1 MLRRLALLAPLL
13 APAGAIAAVV
23 LPCVVGIAA
32 PAQAA
37 GERKSLPTGTGLSYD
52 NFRCTIQTPS
62 GFADVC
68 GITDGGSMTTI
79 GQLVLY
85 GNIPESGFQG
95 ALRQRDSLRVKSI
108 SLGETAKAAIKG
120 LWPLAVGK
128 SVGYDFDADFAFNRG
143 AWQGQAMNAKAT
155 VHATLAVTAEDSIEA
170 AGETQRVLVI
180 VASTESFTIP
190 YLSGSS
196 AIEWT
201 WWLNPETGVVVK
213 ARTAWTKGPNLGL
226 SRVSTLLRVDW
237 PAGYKPERAIAAPAQ
252 PAQPA
257 PAQTATTGT
266 QTSTTAA
273 PESLEPKLNAAQR
286 QGVQQQLTTLGFY
299 NRAADGSFGPGTRDA
314 IRKFQLAYDLPQT
327 GYLDAKEIRLLKE
340 AAAAKEKEI
349 AAAQTQQAEEQAV
362 AQKQADEKAAEEK
375 TAQEKAAQDKAEAD
389 RKAADEQAR
398 ALAAQLE
405 ADRQALEAQKAE
417 LKRQQD
423 ELAKIS
429 QQQAEASK
437 ETAPAATTAP
447 ETPAPEQVA
456 VTTAPAEAPAAPAAP
471 SATPPAEAPP
481 AAAGSFAPVLATLQ
495 PIDEMYVA
503 TKPAKIRNEPNVAA
517 ARVGTLN
524 VGDKIQVLGRLP
536 GQDWFLVARDDQPIG
551 YVVASQLA
559 SETEATRATPGA
571 AAATGQTTAEATPPA
586 AQQAALPPE
595 LASLDYGTY
604 HALVIGNDMYRSLPR
619 LGTAVGDAEAVA
631 KTLERNYNFNVRLLT
646 NATEEDIIGALTD
659 MRRGLGWNDNLLI
672 YYAGHGWYD
681 QDAEQGYWLPV
692 DASEDNQAHW
702 ISNADITN
710 ALKALK
716 AKHIL
721 VVADS
726 CYSGTLARSANISL
740 RGIDYI
746 ERIVKKKARTVLT
759 SGGLEPVLDAGGEGH
774 SVFAHAFLAALD
786 ENDGVMDGQELFRRL
801 RDPVVANAP
810 QTPEYGEI
818 RGAGHDGG
826 DFIFVRR

>member
-1 MLRRLALLAPLL
+1 VWGRVDGDHVTVGGQIKVTGFFEQPSAFSIDGKFRDGKFTGNFVETLNYGQNLHGQITMTRPVTQAAPTT
-13 APAGAIAAVV
+13 
-23 LPCVVGIAA
+23 AA
-32 PAQAA
+32 PAQ
-37 GERKSLPTGTGLSYD
+37 
-52 NFRCTIQTPS
+52 
-62 GFADVC
+62 
-68 GITDGGSMTTI
+68 
-79 GQLVLY
+79 
-85 GNIPESGFQG
+85 
-95 ALRQRDSLRVKSI
+95 
-108 SLGETAKAAIKG
+108 
-120 LWPLAVGK
+120 
-128 SVGYDFDADFAFNRG
+128 
-143 AWQGQAMNAKAT
+143 QA
-155 VHATLAVTAEDSIEA
+155 
-170 AGETQRVLVI
+170 
-180 VASTESFTIP
+180 
-190 YLSGSS
+190 
-196 AIEWT
+196 
-201 WWLNPETGVVVK
+201 VVK
-213 ARTAWTKGPNLGL
+213 P
-226 SRVSTLLRVDW
+226 
-237 PAGYKPERAIAAPAQ
+237 PAQTTTPPAPASKPAAPA
-252 PAQPA
+252 A
-257 PAQTATTGT
+257 PT
-266 QTSTTAA
+266 
-273 PESLEPKLNAAQR
+273 PESLEPKLSAAQR
-286 QGVQQQLTTLGFY
+286 QGVQRQLTVLGFY
-299 NRAADGSFGPGTRDA
+299 DHAADGSFGPGTRAA
-314 IRKFQLAYDLPQT
+314 IRKFQLAYDLAPT
-327 GYLDAKEIRLLKE
+327 GYLDAKEIRILKE

-349 AAAQTQQAEEQAV
+349 AAATAQQAEQQAAAKKLADEQAAKEKEIAAAT
-362 AQKQADEKAAEEK
+362 AQQAEQQAAAKKLADEQA
-375 TAQEKAAQDKAEAD
+375 AQEKAAAD
-389 RKAADEQAR
+389 RKAADERSR

-423 ELAKIS
+423 ELAKS
-429 QQQAEASK
+429 QQQAEAPK
-437 ETAPAATTAP
+437 ETAPATTAQPIGEQQQQQQAAAGATPAETAPAATVP
-447 ETPAPEQVA
+447 D
-456 VTTAPAEAPAAPAAP
+456 
-471 SATPPAEAPP
+471 APP
-481 AAAGSFAPVLATLQ
+481 APPGDFAGVLATLQ
-495 PIDEMYVA
+495 PIDEIYVA
-503 TKPAKIRNEPNVAA
+503 TRPAKIRNAPNVAA

-524 VGDKIQVLGRLP
+524 AGDKIQVLGRLP

-551 YVVASQLA
+551 YVVANQLA
-559 SETEATRATPGA
+559 SEAEATRA
-571 AAATGQTTAEATPPA
+571 AATAAPAAPPA
-586 AQQAALPPE
+586 PAGSAQPTTQQAALPPE

-604 HALVIGNDMYRSLPR
+604 HALVIGNDTYRSLPR

-631 KTLERNYNFNVRLLT
+631 KELERNYHFNVRLLT
-646 NATEEDIIGALTD
+646 NASEEDIIGALTD
-659 MRRGLGWNDNLLI
+659 MRRDLGWNDNLLI

-740 RGIDYI
+740 RGVDYI

>member
-1 MLRRLALLAPLL
+1 MLRRVALLASLL
-13 APAGAIAAVV
+13 ACMGALLPLRAASADQFAFSAPVTGMGDWFFEGPLDVHDGKFQGNFRSSNARLQVWGTIDGDHITIGGQVKVTGFYEQASAFSIDGKFRGDKFTGNFVETLNYGQNLHGQITMTRPATQAA
-23 LPCVVGIAA
+23 PAPAA
-32 PAQAA
+32 PAQQAVVKPQPQPA
-37 GERKSLPTGTGLSYD
+37 T
-52 NFRCTIQTPS
+52 TP
-62 GFADVC
+62 A
-68 GITDGGSMTTI
+68 
-79 GQLVLY
+79 
-85 GNIPESGFQG
+85 
-95 ALRQRDSLRVKSI
+95 
-108 SLGETAKAAIKG
+108 
-120 LWPLAVGK
+120 
-128 SVGYDFDADFAFNRG
+128 
-143 AWQGQAMNAKAT
+143 
-155 VHATLAVTAEDSIEA
+155 
-170 AGETQRVLVI
+170 
-180 VASTESFTIP
+180 
-190 YLSGSS
+190 
-196 AIEWT
+196 
-201 WWLNPETGVVVK
+201 PETK
-213 ARTAWTKGPNLGL
+213 Q
-226 SRVSTLLRVDW
+226 
-237 PAGYKPERAIAAPAQ
+237 AAPD
-252 PAQPA
+252 A
-257 PAQTATTGT
+257 PT
-266 QTSTTAA
+266 

-286 QGVQQQLTTLGFY
+286 QAVQQQLTVLGFY
-299 NRAADGSFGPGTRDA
+299 DRAVDGSLGPGTRA
-314 IRKFQLAYDLPQT
+314 GIRKFQVAYDLAPT
-327 GYLDAKEIRLLKE
+327 GYLDAEQIRLLKE

-349 AAAQTQQAEEQAV
+349 ADAKAQQTEQQAA
-362 AQKQADEKAAEEK
+362 AKKLADEKAA
-375 TAQEKAAQDKAEAD
+375 QEKAEAD
-389 RKAADEQAR
+389 RKAADEKAR

-423 ELAKIS
+423 ELAKT
-429 QQQAEASK
+429 QQQAEAPK
-437 ETAPAATTAP
+437 TTAPAAAAP
-447 ETPAPEQVA
+447 ATSAPEQ
-456 VTTAPAEAPAAPAAP
+456 TTAAAAPAQ
-471 SATPPAEAPP
+471 TPPAETAAAAPP
-481 AAAGSFAPVLATLQ
+481 ATAAAETPPAPPGDFTGVLATLQ
-495 PIDEMYVA
+495 PIDEVYVA
-503 TKPAKIRNEPNVAA
+503 TKPAKIRNAPNVAA
-517 ARVGTLN
+517 ARVDTLN

-551 YVVASQLA
+551 YVVANQLA
-559 SETEATRATPGA
+559 SAADATRATAGA
-571 AAATGQTTAEATPPA
+571 AAVTGQPATTAETAPA
-586 AQQAALPPE
+586 AIQKAALPPE
-595 LASLDYGTY
+595 LANLDYGNY
-604 HALVIGNDMYRSLPR
+604 HALVIGNDMYRTLPH

-631 KTLERNYNFNVRLLT
+631 KELERNYHFSVRLLT

-659 MRRGLGWNDNLLI
+659 MRRDLGWNDNLLI

-786 ENDGVMDGQELFRRL
+786 ENDGVIDGQELFRRL

>member
-1 MLRRLALLAPLL
+1 MLRRWALAAALLACLGAGLSVRAASAEDFTFSAPVTGMGNWLFEGPLDVHDGKFQQTFVSGNARL
-13 APAGAIAAVV
+13 QVWGTVDGDHVSMGGQVKVTGFYEQGNAFRIEGKFRGETFNGKFVETLNYGQALRGQVTMTRPVAKAAPTTT
-23 LPCVVGIAA
+23 A
-32 PAQAA
+32 PAQ
-37 GERKSLPTGTGLSYD
+37 
-52 NFRCTIQTPS
+52 Q
-62 GFADVC
+62 
-68 GITDGGSMTTI
+68 
-79 GQLVLY
+79 
-85 GNIPESGFQG
+85 
-95 ALRQRDSLRVKSI
+95 
-108 SLGETAKAAIKG
+108 
-120 LWPLAVGK
+120 AV
-128 SVGYDFDADFAFNRG
+128 
-143 AWQGQAMNAKAT
+143 
-155 VHATLAVTAEDSIEA
+155 
-170 AGETQRVLVI
+170 
-180 VASTESFTIP
+180 
-190 YLSGSS
+190 
-196 AIEWT
+196 
-201 WWLNPETGVVVK
+201 
-213 ARTAWTKGPNLGL
+213 
-226 SRVSTLLRVDW
+226 VSTPKQTTTPPVQQNTQ
-237 PAGYKPERAIAAPAQ
+237 PTPAAP
-252 PAQPA
+252 
-257 PAQTATTGT
+257 T
-266 QTSTTAA
+266 
-273 PESLEPKLNAAQR
+273 PESLEPKLSAAQR
-286 QGVQQQLTTLGFY
+286 QGVQKQLTVLGFY
-299 NRAADGSFGPGTRDA
+299 NRAIDGSLGPGTRDA
-314 IRKFQLAYDLPQT
+314 IRKFQQAYDLAPT
-327 GYLDAKEIRLLKE
+327 GYLDAKEIRILKE
-340 AAAAKEKEI
+340 AAAAKEKELAA
-349 AAAQTQQAEEQAV
+349 AAAQQAEQQATA
-362 AQKQADEKAAEEK
+362 KNLADEKAA
-375 TAQEKAAQDKAEAD
+375 QEKAEAD
-389 RKAADEQAR
+389 RKAADAQAQ

-405 ADRQALEAQKAE
+405 KDRQALEAQKAE
-417 LKRQQD
+417 LKRQQE
-423 ELAKIS
+423 ELAKS
-429 QQQAEASK
+429 QQHAAEAPK
-437 ETAPAATTAP
+437 ETATAATPPTDTQEQTAATP
-447 ETPAPEQVA
+447 TEAPKETATT
-456 VTTAPAEAPAAPAAP
+456 TTAPATSTQEQATAAATPTESTTAAVPPAAP
-471 SATPPAEAPP
+471 SA
-481 AAAGSFAPVLATLQ
+481 FAPVLATLQ
-495 PIDEMYVA
+495 PIDEVYVA
-503 TKPAKIRNEPNVAA
+503 TKPAKIRNAPNVAA

-559 SETEATRATPGA
+559 SESEVTRATPGA
-571 AAATGQTTAEATPPA
+571 AAATGQAAAPAETAPA
-586 AQQAALPPE
+586 ATQQAALPPE
-595 LASLDYGTY
+595 LANLDYGTY

-631 KTLERNYNFNVRLLT
+631 KELERNYHFNVRLLT
-646 NATEEDIIGALTD
+646 NASEEDIIGALTD
-659 MRRGLGWNDNLLI
+659 MRRDLGWNDNLLI